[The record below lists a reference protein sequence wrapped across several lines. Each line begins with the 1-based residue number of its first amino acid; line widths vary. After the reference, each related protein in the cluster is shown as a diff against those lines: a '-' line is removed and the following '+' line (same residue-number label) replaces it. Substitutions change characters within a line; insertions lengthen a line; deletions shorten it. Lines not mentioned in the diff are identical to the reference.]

1 VHPQQTLWRI
11 IVLTGSPR
19 EVHNVEARQAAE
31 KLTIVPCGSVLASET
46 YCLKIGRLD
55 APIWRLSMLF
65 LGVGLWNMEF
75 MLAISTDT
83 LPQTSLSY
91 VAFRISFQETYERIV
106 LSRQMG
112 EDIPDRCGFLTEVP
126 FLKHVPAHV
135 QLDLLA
141 KTWSRHVDQVRVEA
155 DLVDESVV
163 YATCET
169 AARLVEDEPTTAQR
183 FLTGGPLET
192 SAAVDRYLASEL
204 RALHLNL
211 SNEGD
216 FLMISQFEDMVPDAA
231 RALKQ
236 KFELDEE
243 RLEAMFDVLGLW
255 RISDTF
261 TGNLAGLLT
270 EAEIARVAFEL
281 DVKVES

>member
-1 VHPQQTLWRI
+1 
-11 IVLTGSPR
+11 
-19 EVHNVEARQAAE
+19 
-31 KLTIVPCGSVLASET
+31 
-46 YCLKIGRLD
+46 
-55 APIWRLSMLF
+55 
-65 LGVGLWNMEF
+65 MEF

-112 EDIPDRCGFLTEVP
+112 EEIPERCGFLTEVP
-126 FLKHVPAHV
+126 FLKNVPAHV

-141 KTWSRHVDQVRVEA
+141 ATWARHVDNDRFEA
-155 DLVDESVV
+155 SLVDESIV

-169 AARLVEDEPTTAQR
+169 AARIVEDEPAAAVR
-183 FLTGGPLET
+183 FLQGGPIEIPAE
-192 SAAVDRYLASEL
+192 SDHFLASEL

-231 RALKQ
+231 RALKK

-255 RISDTF
+255 RISHAF
-261 TGNLAGLLT
+261 VKNLTGLLSES
-270 EAEIARVAFEL
+270 EAARVAFEL

>member
-1 VHPQQTLWRI
+1 MP
-11 IVLTGSPR
+11 
-19 EVHNVEARQAAE
+19 AA
-31 KLTIVPCGSVLASET
+31 SVLASET
-46 YCLKIGRLD
+46 TWLKIGRRD
-55 APIWRLSMLF
+55 ALNWRHSMLC
-65 LGVGLWNMEF
+65 LVEPWGNMES

-112 EDIPDRCGFLTEVP
+112 EDVPEHCGYLTEVP
-126 FLKHVPAHV
+126 FLKNVPAHV

-141 KTWSRHVDQVRVEA
+141 ATWSRHVADDRHEA
-155 DLVDESVV
+155 SLVDESIV

-169 AARLVEDEPTTAQR
+169 AARVVEDEPDMAKR
-183 FLTGGPLET
+183 FLKGGPLEIT
-192 SAAVDRYLASEL
+192 AESDRLLASEL

-231 RALKQ
+231 RALKK

-243 RLEAMFDVLGLW
+243 RLEAMFEVLGLW
-255 RISDTF
+255 RISDGF
-261 TGNLAGLLT
+261 VRNLTGLLS
-270 EAEIARVAFEL
+270 EAEAARVAFEL
-281 DVKVES
+281 DVRVES